1 MGKVII
7 TLRVLPE
14 SPDVDINYILEEV
27 KKEIS
32 RIGGSYL
39 QHSIKPFAFGIN
51 SIEIKFTYPDKEFK
65 EEELIE
71 KINSI
76 QGVSSAEVINV
87 TLSSI

>member
-1 MGKVII
+1 MGVVII
-7 TLRVLPE
+7 TLRILPE
-14 SPDVDINYILEEV
+14 GPDVDLEYILEEV

-32 RIGGSYL
+32 RIGGNYL
-39 QHSIKPFAFGIN
+39 QHSIKPFVFGIN

-71 KINSI
+71 RVNSI

>member
-7 TLRVLPE
+7 TLRIMPE
-14 SPDVDINYILEEV
+14 GPDVDINHILEEV

-32 RIGGSYL
+32 KIGGSYL
-39 QHSIKPFAFGIN
+39 QHSIKPFAFGIS
-51 SIEIKFTYPDKEFK
+51 SIEVKFTYPDKEFK

-76 QGVSSAEVINV
+76 PGVSSAEVINV